1 MKNTPHAHS
10 NTLQQIVQDSVNL
23 VGKVFQILQRW
34 FSK

>member
-10 NTLQQIVQDSVNL
+10 NTLQQIVQDSVYL
-23 VGKVFQILQRW
+23 VGKVFQIIKIW